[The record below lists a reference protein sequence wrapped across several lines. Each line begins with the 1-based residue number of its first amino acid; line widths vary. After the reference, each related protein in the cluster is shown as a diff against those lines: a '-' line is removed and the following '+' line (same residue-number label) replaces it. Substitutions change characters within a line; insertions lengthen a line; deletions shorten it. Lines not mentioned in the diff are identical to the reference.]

1 MRKCLFIIVSALL
14 ITSCQ
19 ETLEQRCAREA
30 KEYSEKHCPAPI
42 AKGVTVD
49 SMSFDVATHTLTYS
63 YTLSGVVDDPAV
75 ISRNNPRE
83 DMLQQLKNAT
93 AMKPYKDAGY
103 NFRYIY
109 YSSKDK
115 GKNFLRRPSMK
126 KITVRST
133 KLLTVVSS
141 VPPKPCTTGQDNWC
155 SSYRNGYR

>member
-63 YTLSGVVDDPAV
+63 YTLSCVVDDPAV

-115 GKNFLRRPSMK
+115 GK
-126 KITVRST
+126 
-133 KLLTVVSS
+133 KLFEATFHE
-141 VPPKPCTTGQDNWC
+141 KD
-155 SSYRNGYR
+155 YR

>member
-63 YTLSGVVDDPAV
+63 YTLSGVVDDPTV

-115 GKNFLRRPSMK
+115 GK
-126 KITVRST
+126 
-133 KLLTVVSS
+133 KLFEATFHE
-141 VPPKPCTTGQDNWC
+141 KD
-155 SSYRNGYR
+155 YR

>member
-30 KEYSEKHCPAPI
+30 NEYSEKHCPAPI

-115 GKNFLRRPSMK
+115 GK
-126 KITVRST
+126 
-133 KLLTVVSS
+133 KLFEATFHE
-141 VPPKPCTTGQDNWC
+141 KD
-155 SSYRNGYR
+155 YR

>member
-109 YSSKDK
+109 YSSEDK
-115 GKNFLRRPSMK
+115 GK
-126 KITVRST
+126 
-133 KLLTVVSS
+133 KLFEATFHE
-141 VPPKPCTTGQDNWC
+141 KD
-155 SSYRNGYR
+155 YR

>member
-75 ISRNNPRE
+75 IGRNNPRE

-103 NFRYIY
+103 IFRYIY

-115 GKNFLRRPSMK
+115 GE
-126 KITVRST
+126 
-133 KLLTVVSS
+133 KLFEATFHE
-141 VPPKPCTTGQDNWC
+141 KD
-155 SSYRNGYR
+155 YR